1 MRWKRAKRYGQIEDR
16 RGQSRGGTFGSSAGM
31 RGGRRIGGRGATGGG
46 LGIIALAL
54 IGYFVFGLD
63 PQAMMQIANQ
73 VAGPTQSQFPGQAPG
88 QVPSQ
93 VRGQG
98 NVGTPQDEMG
108 QFVDA
113 MISSTTDVWNAEFAA
128 DGQTYQAPNPLVLY
142 EGATGTQC
150 GTGQSAMGPFY
161 CPADQRI
168 YIDLTFFDELT
179 TRFGAP
185 GDFAQ
190 AYVLAHEVG
199 HHLQTILG
207 TSGQVRRAQGA
218 ANSEA
223 EANSYSVA
231 LELQADC
238 YAGVWA
244 QQVDNVTGG
253 DVALDPGDLEEGRR
267 AAEAIGDDTL
277 QRQARGRVVP
287 DSFTHGTS
295 EQRQTWLLRGFETGD
310 PDACD
315 TFAEMERGR
324 L

>member
-1 MRWKRAKRYGQIEDR
+1 MRWKRAKRYGHIEDR
-16 RGQSRGGTFGSSAGM
+16 RGQRGGGTFGSSAGR
-31 RGGRRIGGRGATGGG
+31 RGTRVGRRVGKRGATGGG

-73 VAGPTQSQFPGQAPG
+73 VAAPTQSQG
-88 QVPSQ
+88 QVQ
-93 VRGQG
+93 GQGQGQGQG

-113 MISSTTDVWNAEFAA
+113 IISSTTDVWQAEFAA
-128 DGQTYQAPNPLVLY
+128 DGQTYQSPNPLVLY

-150 GTGQSAMGPFY
+150 GTGQAAMGPFY
-161 CPADQRI
+161 CAADQRI

-207 TSGQVRRAQGA
+207 TSAQVRRAQGA
-218 ANSEA
+218 AGSEA

-287 DSFTHGTS
+287 DSFTHGTA

-315 TFAEMERGR
+315 TFAEMERGQ

>member
-1 MRWKRAKRYGQIEDR
+1 MRWKRGKRYGQIEDR
-16 RGQSRGGTFGSSAGM
+16 RGVRGVRAG
-31 RGGRRIGGRGATGGG
+31 RRVGGRVGKRGATGGG

-54 IGYFVFGLD
+54 IGYFFWGLD

-73 VAGPTQSQFPGQAPG
+73 AGAPTQS

-93 VRGQG
+93 VGGQG

-315 TFAEMERGR
+315 TFAEMERGQ